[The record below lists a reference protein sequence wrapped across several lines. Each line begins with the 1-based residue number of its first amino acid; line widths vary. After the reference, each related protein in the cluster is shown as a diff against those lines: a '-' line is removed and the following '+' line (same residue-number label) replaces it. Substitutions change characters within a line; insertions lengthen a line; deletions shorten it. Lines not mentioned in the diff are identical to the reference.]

1 MQLEQ
6 IAIQIHEENK
16 KKGFWPP
23 DRCIFEVIALI
34 LSEMVEALEALRK
47 DRKTA
52 FDLQINESD
61 PAFESVFINHIK
73 DSFEDEIADTCIRI
87 LDLAGAYQLELPFV
101 WPEKVQEKWLEGLQN
116 NLVFK
121 SLEDSFAKYLM
132 EFSIR
137 LGEISKQI
145 QLMNQANE
153 VLQKY
158 LPVLLLDLLNY
169 AILGQIDIQK
179 HVEMKL
185 AFNRRRAF
193 MHNKKF

>member
-1 MQLEQ
+1 MLLEQ
-6 IAIQIHEENK
+6 YAIQIHEENK

-34 LSEMVEALEALRK
+34 LSELVEALEALRK
-47 DRKTA
+47 DRKTP
-52 FDLQINESD
+52 FGLQFNQSD
-61 PAFESVFINHIK
+61 PAFESIFIDQVK

-87 LDLAGAYQLELPFV
+87 LDLAGAFQLEMPFD
-101 WPEKVQEKWLEGLQN
+101 WPNDVQEEWLESLQN
-116 NLVFK
+116 NHVFK
-121 SLEDSFAKYLM
+121 GAEDSFARYLM

-137 LGEISKQI
+137 LGEISIQI
-145 QLMNQANE
+145 QQMNRAKE

-158 LPVLLLDLLNY
+158 LPVLILDLMNFALFK
-169 AILGQIDIQK
+169 QINIQK

-185 AFNRRRAF
+185 AFNRSRAF